1 MDDYICPECH
11 LDYGTIDRG
20 SIGARLR
27 TFGPAVR
34 KQLNGIDDKV
44 ARTRPAPEVFSALEY
59 AAHLSDAYD
68 AFVDMTEGMPR
79 GADMR
84 EFFWDPDDRAQ
95 EQGYNA
101 RPVGDVL
108 DELDTN
114 AGRLADAAA
123 ALGDDDWSVTAQF
136 PWGER
141 DLFTMLQNAVH
152 EGVHHGQDIDNVL
165 ARVSAASD

>member
-1 MDDYICPECH
+1 MDDYVCPECS
-11 LDYGTIDRG
+11 LDHGAVDRG
-20 SIGARLR
+20 SIAARLR

-34 KQLNGIDDKV
+34 EQLSGVNDTEV
-44 ARTRPAPEVFSALEY
+44 RTRPAPEVFSALEY

-79 GADMR
+79 GANMR
-84 EFFWDPDDRAQ
+84 DFFWDPDDRAQ

-101 RPVGDVL
+101 RAVDDVL
-108 DELDTN
+108 GELDTN
-114 AGRLADAAA
+114 ANRLADATGS
-123 ALGDDDWSVTAQF
+123 LGDDDWAVTAQF

-152 EGVHHGQDIDNVL
+152 EGVHHSQDIDNVL
-165 ARVSAASD
+165 RRVSAAD